1 MFVRCHPRFQ
11 SLLWPLSDAL
21 MEWPRQPR
29 PMERFAVKR
38 GVMKSIG
45 GNAGLIEVAGRY
57 FDDVRPDTTG
67 GFTGSKAILSVVCGH
82 FDEKGRLVVDTEQMR
97 GEDLRA
103 FLDRM
108 VEETPPW
115 RPEVRGPVSWMRSRD
130 TLPWQRGDKAK
141 EAAKKMSKSRSAVKL
156 ARNFME
162 KVDLPPERRA
172 VVEDLIAQVEEQI
185 EANEEARAFSLSEK
199 LNAALES

>member
-1 MFVRCHPRFQ
+1 
-11 SLLWPLSDAL
+11 

-103 FLDRM
+103 FLGQDGGRDAAM
-108 VEETPPW
+108 AARGAWSSFLDEVTGYTPK
-115 RPEVRGPVSWMRSRD
+115 
-130 TLPWQRGDKAK
+130 QRGDKAK

-185 EANEEARAFSLSEK
+185 EANEETRAFSLSEK